1 MMCASLL
8 SLVPPLPPIVC
19 ELADTEHH
27 MYAAVPCYNLETLHD
42 AIRYDLPPTPNGI
55 VATWG
60 VIAREMRLLRSN
72 PLHFQRLEIP
82 GANAGAGVNYRAS
95 SVSK

>member
-1 MMCASLL
+1 ML
-8 SLVPPLPPIVC
+8 SLSAHTATHLWL
-19 ELADTEHH
+19 LAVNWHTEHH
-27 MYAAVPCYNLETLHD
+27 MYAAVPCYNLEILHN